1 MQRDVT
7 YRFYQYANHKH
18 SFVPDLLPEQAMG
31 LQPHQIMYL
40 LERRYGEA
48 ATHAAFQYQHTTP
61 SPVHHSPNSDWLKTV
76 NMVGIN
82 VRTIG
87 SFWNIVK
94 YALTLPQSQS
104 AIHILPIWECGVVA
118 SLYGMASWEINREFF
133 SSELAYSFPHL
144 DSVEKQLKVVINLL
158 HLMEKTVGIDVIPH
172 TDRYSE
178 IALASPHLFEW
189 LQRKDKKIIKHTAN
203 LHLEVQEKIIDFI
216 EKYGSATYNLDFVG
230 DFRKVFFTAAFP
242 EHERL
247 RVLFGEPFDLAGRT
261 YRRNQLIQ
269 MLYEAGFETVP
280 ATMGPPYRGIK
291 VDESE
296 SAKVIDK
303 DGRVWRDYV
312 ITKPEKFSR
321 VFGPLA
327 RYKLYEAKNDNKNW
341 ELDFEK
347 PRKEVFQYAAAK
359 YGEVARLF
367 HFDFMRGDMS
377 HVQMRAEGVP
387 NQTDEYYDI
396 LKYIKL
402 SIQKEKPY
410 FGYFAESFL
419 APDGE
424 MAYGSE
430 VAHLEQSLADSTL
443 GDLQSNVVGAE
454 EFMQNFEHYYSVL
467 KQHKVAPS
475 FTIMTAD
482 KDDPRFDKFYV
493 KGNEL
498 RLFVAL
504 FLGDMPSYMGLGF
517 ECRDTHLAP
526 APNEHYT
533 KLYVFQIDEGDK
545 ATFGPYHWGQNHE
558 LFFRLQQIRLLSE
571 QLLPALQ
578 YQTIQWHRPISKT
591 NKLIAWSYENS
602 PYHFIVN
609 LDLENTQEIDLQN
622 IVFSTSGNTKDRK
635 MIEAGECVIK
645 N

>member
-1 MQRDVT
+1 MQKDIT
-7 YRFYQYANHKH
+7 YRFYQYANHKY
-18 SFVPDLLPEQAMG
+18 SFVPDLLPEQAMS
-31 LQPHQIMYL
+31 LQPRQIMYL

-61 SPVHHSPNSDWLKTV
+61 SPASHVPNSAWLKTV

-104 AIHILPIWECGVVA
+104 SIHILPIWECGVVA

-133 SSELAYSFPHL
+133 SPELAYVFPHL

-158 HLMEKTVGIDVIPH
+158 HLMQKTVGIDVIPH
-172 TDRYSE
+172 TDRYAE

-189 LQRKDKKIIKHTAN
+189 LQRKDKKIVKHTAN
-203 LHLEVQEKIIDFI
+203 LHLEVQEKILDFI
-216 EKYGSATYNLDFVG
+216 EKYGSATYNLDFV
-230 DFRKVFFTAAFP
+230 DDVRKVFFTSVFP

-247 RVLFGEPFDLAGRT
+247 RVLFGEPFDLEGRT

-296 SAKVIDK
+296 SAKVVDK
-303 DGRVWRDYV
+303 DGRVWRDYI

-327 RYKLYEAKNDNKNW
+327 RYKLYEAKNNNKNW

-367 HFDFMRGDMS
+367 NFDFMRGDMS
-377 HVQMRAEGVP
+377 HVQMRADGVP

-402 SIQKEKPY
+402 NIQKEKPY
-410 FGYFAESFL
+410 FAYFAESFL

-443 GDLQSNVVGAE
+443 GDLQSNVVGSE
-454 EFMQNFEHYYSVL
+454 EFMQNFEHYYNVL
-467 KQHKVAPS
+467 KKHKVAPS

-482 KDDPRFDKFYV
+482 KDDPRFDQFYV

-498 RLFVAL
+498 RLFTAL

-545 ATFGPYHWGQNHE
+545 ATFGPYRWGQNHD
-558 LFFRLQQIRLLSE
+558 LFFRLQNIRLLAE
-571 QLLPALQ
+571 TLLPTLQ
-578 YQTIQWHRPISKT
+578 NKPIQWHRPIKKT
-591 NKLIAWSYENS
+591 NKLIEWAYEQS
-602 PYHFIVN
+602 PYRLIVN
-609 LDLENTQEIDLQN
+609 LDLENAQKIDLQN
-622 IVFSTSGNTKDRK
+622 IIFSTNDNINDRK
-635 MIEAGECVIK
+635 MIEAGECVII
-645 N
+645 